1 MTRPKISD
9 YPDLR
14 VYAIAADEYIIK
26 QENHIKELTEALQGI
41 VNTKIMIS
49 ARSGKTELHNALVK
63 GLKAIEKS
71 TL

>member
-1 MTRPKISD
+1 MTSPKVLD

-26 QENHIKELTEALQGI
+26 QENRIKELTEALQGI
-41 VNTKIMIS
+41 TNTKIMVN

-63 GLKAIEKS
+63 GLKAIEKQ